1 MTESSNQVSAATF
14 SFEKIVLT
22 TPEGN
27 AFDITEIVMG
37 FSYYED
43 ITKGFVSGNLSVV
56 DSGFNVRSTAPI
68 HGYDLVEIVVNGP
81 DEETYEMKFRTYR
94 IGDVFMSQGK
104 QSYNIGLIS
113 EEALLNE
120 QKKVS
125 KKFIGTPTEIV
136 KAILTE
142 YFDDDTLVADNT
154 KNKTVVV
161 PNNRNPFSV
170 CSMLADRSMSEL
182 NSAGCLFFRNAN
194 GFQFRSIDTLCDV
207 SQGASGDGRL
217 IKQFTESQN
226 TSGNME
232 PTNILSVAFLSDV
245 NVMEA
250 LRLGVYSSE
259 LQLFNIDTGEVET
272 KKFSLSDNF
281 DNQKHLGTQDG
292 LNQAQTMNAASPTRI
307 ASAVI
312 SNEVNYSGK
321 GVAKDDAEY
330 KDWTDQL
337 LLQSFSRNYILNTQG
352 LRIEVPGNLD
362 LVVGDRVRVI
372 LQNAIPASE
381 REKEEQVDTV
391 NSGYY
396 LITQLSRL
404 YNKTNYNVTTVLKLQ
419 RDTYG
424 APDDSPILI

>member
-1 MTESSNQVSAATF
+1 MC
-14 SFEKIVLT
+14 IR
-22 TPEGN
+22 
-27 AFDITEIVMG
+27 
-37 FSYYED
+37 
-43 ITKGFVSGNLSVV
+43 
-56 DSGFNVRSTAPI
+56 DS
-68 HGYDLVEIVVNGP
+68 
-81 DEETYEMKFRTYR
+81 
-94 IGDVFMSQGK
+94 
-104 QSYNIGLIS
+104 
-113 EEALLNE
+113 
-120 QKKVS
+120 
-125 KKFIGTPTEIV
+125 
-136 KAILTE
+136 
-142 YFDDDTLVADNT
+142 
-154 KNKTVVV
+154 
-161 PNNRNPFSV
+161 
-170 CSMLADRSMSEL
+170 
-182 NSAGCLFFRNAN
+182 
-194 GFQFRSIDTLCDV
+194 

-292 LNQAQTMNAASPTRI
+292 LNQAQTMNADSPTRI

-404 YNKTNYNVTTVLKLQ
+404 YNKTNYTVTTVLKLQ